1 MSGASTPVNP
11 LELSDE
17 DFLKLGTPPAAPAA
31 GEGGEGGQGSDNGEG
46 EGDGSNADDPNAGGD
61 GQGGDEGSGDG
72 AGGTNDDDPDG
83 TGAGEGDGT
92 GEGEGGEGD
101 KSKDAKDK
109 KPDPTGDKGGEG
121 GNLSTKDKSQEQDPA
136 GKKPTEAK
144 NPDDKSGKSGE
155 GDGSQKGGDPS
166 GSKAGDQSKGTPPDY
181 KAFYEKIMA
190 PLKANGKTIELRDPE
205 EAIQLMQMGA
215 NYTRKM
221 QALAPHRKMLLM
233 LENNGLLDEGKLSYL
248 IDLDK
253 KNPEAI
259 KKLIKDAGL
268 DPQEI
273 DLDDPKAKPYLEGNH
288 RVSDEEAGFR
298 AILDELSSNPEG
310 KTTLQVI
317 QTQWDQAS
325 KEVLWKQPDVM
336 TLIHQQRESGI
347 YDRIATEL
355 ERQRSLGQ
363 IPPNVPF
370 LHAYKAIGDQLAAA
384 GGFDDLVK
392 PAPVQQQPAQPAA
405 APVAT
410 TVAKPKPGAANGDK
424 VSAASPTRST
434 PRKAETTVNPLA
446 LSDDEFMK
454 QVEQFQGR
462 L

>member
-17 DFLKLGTPPAAPAA
+17 DFLKLNTPPAAPAA
-31 GEGGEGGQGSDNGEG
+31 GEGGESDQGSDN
-46 EGDGSNADDPNAGGD
+46 NDDPNAQGMQPGED
-61 GQGGDEGSGDG
+61 GG
-72 AGGTNDDDPDG
+72 AGGDNSNNDNDL
-83 TGAGEGDGT
+83 DGT
-92 GEGEGGEGD
+92 GEDDSTNGKEGEDGNEPDLAGD
-101 KSKDAKDK
+101 KNE
-109 KPDPTGDKGGEG
+109 EG
-121 GNLSTKDKSQEQDPA
+121 GNLSSKDKSQEQDST
-136 GKKPTEAK
+136 GKKPAEARTPEAASK
-144 NPDDKSGKSGE
+144 DGKGKSGE
-155 GDGSQKGGDPS
+155 GDGSQGDGKNPP
-166 GSKAGDQSKGTPPDY
+166 GSKAEGQTAPPDY

-259 KKLIKDAGL
+259 KKLIKDSGL
-268 DPQEI
+268 DPLEI

-288 RVSDEEAGFR
+288 RVSDEEATFR
-298 AILDELSSNPEG
+298 TVLDELSSNPEG
-310 KTTLQVI
+310 KATLQAI

-336 TLIHQQRESGI
+336 SLIHQQRENGI
-347 YDRIATEL
+347 YDRIVTEL

-392 PAPVQQQPAQPAA
+392 PAPFQSHQQQPAQA

-410 TVAKPKPGAANGDK
+410 TVARPKPAAANGDK

>member
-1 MSGASTPVNP
+1 MSGTSTPVNP

-31 GEGGEGGQGSDNGEG
+31 GEGGEGDQGSEGGNGGEG
-46 EGDGSNADDPNAGGD
+46 EGDDSNTGGE

-83 TGAGEGDGT
+83 AGADEGDGT
-92 GEGEGGEGD
+92 GEGESEGGG
-101 KSKDAKDK
+101 KSKGAKDK

-121 GNLSTKDKSQEQDPA
+121 GNLPTKDKSQEQDPA
-136 GKKPTEAK
+136 GKKPAEAK

-155 GDGSQKGGDPS
+155 GDGSQTGSDPS
-166 GSKAGDQSKGTPPDY
+166 GSKAGDQKATPPDY

-190 PLKANGKTIELRDPE
+190 PLKANGKTIELRNPE

-298 AILDELSSNPEG
+298 AVLDELSSNPEG

-336 TLIHQQRESGI
+336 TLIHQQRENGI

-410 TVAKPKPGAANGDK
+410 TVAKPKPAVANGDK